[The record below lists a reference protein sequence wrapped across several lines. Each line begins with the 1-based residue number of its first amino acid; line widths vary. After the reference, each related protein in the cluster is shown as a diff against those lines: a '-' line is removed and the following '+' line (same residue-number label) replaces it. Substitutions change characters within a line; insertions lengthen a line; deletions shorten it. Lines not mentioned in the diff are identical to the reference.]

1 MATTVTTPGGVEWT
15 VRRLL
20 VVNRPLSPRAA
31 VEFGAPS
38 SSSYYVRSH
47 GGYALPA
54 LVVDAVAFTL
64 TLPLLP
70 LRIWLRRSGVLAWT
84 LEATC
89 RPWGRRGPKQVMR
102 WRVKGDTASKDAV
115 RAIAEA
121 FARGDGA
128 PSVAGAERTQ

>member
-1 MATTVTTPGGVEWT
+1 MATKVTTPGGVEWT

-20 VVNRPLSPRAA
+20 VVNRPLSLRAA
-31 VEFGAPS
+31 SES
-38 SSSYYVRSH
+38 E
-47 GGYALPA
+47 GYALPA
-54 LVVDAVAFTL
+54 LVLDAVAFTF

-70 LRIWLRRSGVLAWT
+70 LRVWLRRRGTLAWT

-102 WRVKGDTASKDAV
+102 WRVKGNTASKDAV
-115 RAIAEA
+115 GAIADA

-128 PSVAGAERTQ
+128 PSVTGAERTQ

>member
-31 VEFGAPS
+31 SES
-38 SSSYYVRSH
+38 E
-47 GGYALPA
+47 GYALPA
-54 LVVDAVAFTL
+54 LVLDAVAFTL

-70 LRIWLRRSGVLAWT
+70 LRVWLRRRGMLAWT

-89 RPWGRRGPKQVMR
+89 RPWGRRGPKQAMR
-102 WRVKGDTASKDAV
+102 WRVKGDAASKDAV
-115 RAIAEA
+115 RAIADA

-128 PSVAGAERTQ
+128 PSVAGAERAQ

>member
-1 MATTVTTPGGVEWT
+1 MAIRATTPGGVEWT

-20 VVNRPLSPRAA
+20 VVNRPLTPRAA

-38 SSSYYVRSH
+38 SSTYYVRSH

-54 LVVDAVAFTL
+54 LVMDAVAFAL

-70 LRIWLRRSGVLAWT
+70 FRIWLRRRGVLPWT
-84 LEATC
+84 LEATS
-89 RPWGRRGPKQVMR
+89 RPWGRRGPRQVMR
-102 WRVKGDTASKDAV
+102 WQIKGDAASKQALRTLVD
-115 RAIAEA
+115 A

-128 PSVAGAERTQ
+128 PSAPGAERTQ

>member
-1 MATTVTTPGGVEWT
+1 MTRVRTPGGVEWT

-20 VVNRPLSPRAA
+20 VVNRPLSPRGA
-31 VEFGAPS
+31 VEFGAPNAS
-38 SSSYYVRSH
+38 PYYVRAG

-70 LRIWLRRSGVLAWT
+70 LRVWLRRAGRLAWT
-84 LEATC
+84 IEAEC

-102 WRVKGDTASKDAV
+102 WRVRGDEASRNAV
-115 RAIAEA
+115 QAIADA
-121 FARGDGA
+121 FARGEGA
-128 PSVAGAERTQ
+128 PSPPGAERTQ